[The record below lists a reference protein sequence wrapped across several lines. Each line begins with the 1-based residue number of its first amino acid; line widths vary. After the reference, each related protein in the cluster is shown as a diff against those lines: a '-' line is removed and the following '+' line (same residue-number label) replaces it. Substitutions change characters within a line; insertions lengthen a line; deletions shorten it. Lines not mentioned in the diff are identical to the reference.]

1 MNLLKEPCQE
11 RRGIDYAV
19 AIFYGN
25 SGKDHQRLFDE
36 ILALC
41 EDIAPGWSF
50 EKRGSSPHF
59 EIVISNDLGIRI
71 ELTPPD
77 SIGERNRGAI
87 CLSIPGTCWW
97 MQTSE
102 QAALNFWRISL
113 IDGFKWFTRIDFQNT
128 ELEPEWPALR
138 MLEAANN
145 QEIWVKGSTRFRD
158 YIERDSEMEPINGC
172 TLYWAS
178 SRSEK
183 IPKSYDKAAD
193 TGWKTP
199 AIRDEVL
206 TRGRWA
212 NEHGRMLVMDLG
224 KAHGSAEMVE
234 VVNRHT
240 ESALNQHLLYFT
252 LNGTSPKTDKNWK
265 RKANPADWYIKRI
278 GKHSAPIQKAP
289 KAGIDL
295 ETTVDYGV
303 QQYGRHMYRWVIE
316 MGRKHDLPTEFV
328 LNSLFMRMQSRL
340 KSEDME
346 WLCDGL
352 TLEERSEFE
361 RQLERTK
368 DEVSRAQ
375 ETGWWELRESPL
387 TNRDAPYS
395 RVLERSAE
403 IDCAAGEVGVRRP
416 FELEDAPKRA

>member
-1 MNLLKEPCQE
+1 
-11 RRGIDYAV
+11 
-19 AIFYGN
+19 
-25 SGKDHQRLFDE
+25 
-36 ILALC
+36 
-41 EDIAPGWSF
+41 
-50 EKRGSSPHF
+50 
-59 EIVISNDLGIRI
+59 
-71 ELTPPD
+71 
-77 SIGERNRGAI
+77 
-87 CLSIPGTCWW
+87 
-97 MQTSE
+97 MQTSS
-102 QAALNFWRISL
+102 QAALNFWKISL

-128 ELEPEWPALR
+128 ELNPEWPALR
-138 MLEAANN
+138 MLEAANS

-158 YIERDSEMEPINGC
+158 HIERDSEMEPINGC

-193 TGWKTP
+193 AGWDTP
-199 AIRDEVL
+199 AVRDEVL
-206 TRGRWA
+206 VRGRWA
-212 NEHGRMLVMDLG
+212 NEHGRMLAMDLG
-224 KAHGSAEMVE
+224 KAHGSVEMVE

-316 MGRKHDLPTEFV
+316 QGRKHGLPTEFV
-328 LNSLFMRMQSRL
+328 LNSLFMRFQSRV
-340 KSEDME
+340 KTEDMD
-346 WLCDGL
+346 WLCEEL
-352 TLEERSEFE
+352 TLEERVEVE
-361 RQLERTK
+361 RELERIK
-368 DEVSRAQ
+368 DEVSAAQ
-375 ETGWWELRESPL
+375 ERGWWALSERPV

-395 RVLERSAE
+395 RVLAQKSE
-403 IDCAAGEVGVRRP
+403 IACAAGEVGERRP
-416 FELEDAPKRA
+416 SRKKNAPKRA